1 MQTRPL
7 GSTGLTITPL
17 GLGLAA
23 VGRPGYITLGREEDL
38 GADRTVST
46 LRRRAHEVL
55 DAAYDS
61 GVRYFDAARSYG
73 LAEEFLASWLE
84 DRSLR
89 AGAVTVGSKWGYT
102 YIGGWR
108 VDAKVH
114 EVKDHSLEAL
124 LRQASESRAVLGQ
137 HLNLYQVHSAT
148 LETGILDD
156 RAVLSEL
163 TRLGQ
168 EGLTIGLSLSGPD
181 QALVARR
188 ALAVEVDGLN
198 PFSSVQATWNLLETS
213 VGPALAEAHEAGWGV
228 LVKEALANG
237 RLAPRGAD
245 PALSTLREVA
255 EAHGSTVDAVAI
267 AAAMAQPWAD
277 VVLSGAVTAAQV
289 QSNAAAAA
297 LTLSDEDVA
306 RLAKL
311 THNPVQ
317 YWRERGEMRWT

>member
-23 VGRPGYITLGREEDL
+23 VGRPGYINVGREVDL
-38 GADRTVST
+38 GPDRTVPT

-55 DAAYDS
+55 DAAYDN

-84 DRSLR
+84 DRGLPR
-89 AGAVTVGSKWGYT
+89 GAVTVGSKWGYT
-102 YIGGWR
+102 YTGGWR
-108 VDAKVH
+108 VDAEVH

-124 LRQASESRAVLGQ
+124 LRQTSESRAVLGQ

-148 LETGILDD
+148 LQSGILDN

-163 TRLGQ
+163 TRLQ
-168 EGLTIGLSLSGPD
+168 HEGLTIGLTLSGPD
-181 QALVARR
+181 QAVVARR

-198 PFSSVQATWNLLETS
+198 PFSSVQATWNVLETS
-213 VGPALAEAHEAGWGV
+213 VGPALAEAHAAGWGV

-237 RLAPRGAD
+237 RLALPGAD
-245 PALSTLREVA
+245 PAVSTLMQVA
-255 EAHGSTVDAVAI
+255 EGHGSAVDAVAL
-267 AAAMAQPWAD
+267 AAAMTQPWAD

-297 LTLSDEDVA
+297 ISLTDADMA
-306 RLAKL
+306 RLGRL
-311 THNPVQ
+311 RRNPAE
-317 YWRERGEMRWT
+317 YWRERREMRWT